1 MFFTVASPKSA
12 VCCLMNS
19 CFSHSFFCFSKK
31 NEPKKGAFYDVFF
44 NAAKALLKTMS
55 KTARRS

>member
-1 MFFTVASPKSA
+1 
-12 VCCLMNS
+12 LYNS
-19 CFSHSFFCFSKK
+19 CSFFCFSKK

-44 NAAKALLKTMS
+44 NAAKALLKIMS